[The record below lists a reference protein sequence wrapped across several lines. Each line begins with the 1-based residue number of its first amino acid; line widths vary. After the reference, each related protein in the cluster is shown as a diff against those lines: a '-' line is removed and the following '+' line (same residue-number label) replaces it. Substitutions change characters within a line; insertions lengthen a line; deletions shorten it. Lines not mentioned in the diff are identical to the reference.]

1 MESAKKSLARIK
13 KSYVNLINIKSCNN
27 ADSDNYL
34 DEIKKYYAKFINK
47 MEDDFNTSDAI
58 SVIFEFIKY
67 INRFANSFNR
77 LEVME
82 SIKIFKNFFDIFGL
96 EYDDNNVDCK
106 NLEDDIKDMVI
117 QRLEFK
123 QKRQFDKS
131 DLIRSELEKK
141 GYILEDIKGGTR
153 ILDTNDNNLIY
164 TVLL

>member
-1 MESAKKSLARIK
+1 
-13 KSYVNLINIKSCNN
+13 
-27 ADSDNYL
+27 
-34 DEIKKYYAKFINK
+34 
-47 MEDDFNTSDAI
+47 
-58 SVIFEFIKY
+58 
-67 INRFANSFNR
+67 
-77 LEVME
+77 
-82 SIKIFKNFFDIFGL
+82 
-96 EYDDNNVDCK
+96 
-106 NLEDDIKDMVI
+106 MVI

>member
-1 MESAKKSLARIK
+1 M
-13 KSYVNLINIKSCNN
+13 INIKSCNN

-96 EYDDNNVDCK
+96 EYGDNNVDCK

>member
-1 MESAKKSLARIK
+1 M
-13 KSYVNLINIKSCNN
+13 INIKSCNN

-82 SIKIFKNFFDIFGL
+82 SIKIFKNFF
-96 EYDDNNVDCK
+96 
-106 NLEDDIKDMVI
+106 
-117 QRLEFK
+117 
-123 QKRQFDKS
+123 
-131 DLIRSELEKK
+131 
-141 GYILEDIKGGTR
+141 
-153 ILDTNDNNLIY
+153 
-164 TVLL
+164 

>member
-1 MESAKKSLARIK
+1 
-13 KSYVNLINIKSCNN
+13 
-27 ADSDNYL
+27 
-34 DEIKKYYAKFINK
+34 

-96 EYDDNNVDCK
+96 EYGDNNVDCK